1 MIVII
6 FNLNGG
12 DNMALDLTKLQAEVT
27 AAVTLINQLKATQAN
42 PADQAAVDT
51 LTAALTEATGA

>member
-27 AAVTLINQLKATQAN
+27 AAVTLINQLKATQTN
-42 PADQAAVDT
+42 PADQAAIDS
-51 LTAALTEATGA
+51 AAADLAAVTGA